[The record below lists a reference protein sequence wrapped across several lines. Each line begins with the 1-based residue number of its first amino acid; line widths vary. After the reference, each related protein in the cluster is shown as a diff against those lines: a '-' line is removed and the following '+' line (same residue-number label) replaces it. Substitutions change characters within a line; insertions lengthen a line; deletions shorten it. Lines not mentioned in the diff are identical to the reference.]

1 MLNPQSPVPL
11 YYQLAEILLN
21 RIRSGDFPPGTR
33 IPSEQR
39 LAATY
44 QIGRPTVRQATEQLV
59 RKGVL
64 IRRRGAGTFVRK
76 EKEVDLF
83 SFGGTIS
90 SFRRGGISV
99 TTSLLEKAA
108 LKAVKKDGENPFAGQ
123 KAYFLSRLSRAEG
136 EPVLIEHIYLDAAL
150 FQGIDRFDLI
160 GQSLSRIAD
169 ERYYL
174 RPVGGK
180 QNFRIGLPNEKM
192 AKDLSVTPSTPILV
206 VKRYIH
212 FEPAE
217 NGVYAE
223 LYCRT
228 DRYVFSQQME
238 V

>member
-21 RIRSGDFPPGTR
+21 RIRSGDLPPGSR

-44 QIGRPTVRQATEQLV
+44 KIGRPTARQATEQLV

-64 IRRRGAGTFVRK
+64 TRRRGAGTFVRR

-90 SFRRGGISV
+90 SFRRGGVSV
-99 TTSLLEKAA
+99 TTCLLEKAA
-108 LKAVKKDGENPFAGQ
+108 LKMVKKDAENPFAGQ
-123 KAYFLSRLSRAEG
+123 RAYFLSRLSRAEG
-136 EPVLIEHIYLDAAL
+136 EPVLIEHIYLDATL
-150 FQGIDRFDLI
+150 FQDIDRFDLV

-169 ERYYL
+169 ERYHL

-180 QNFRIGLPNEKM
+180 QNFRIGLPSGKM
-192 AKDLSVTPSTPILV
+192 IRDLSVTPSTPILV